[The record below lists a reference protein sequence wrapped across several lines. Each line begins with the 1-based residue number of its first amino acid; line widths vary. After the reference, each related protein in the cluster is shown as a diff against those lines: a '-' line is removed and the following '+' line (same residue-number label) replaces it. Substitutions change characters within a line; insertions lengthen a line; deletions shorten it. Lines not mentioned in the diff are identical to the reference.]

1 VHWDDLLERGG
12 RYFGIAAD
20 DSHHADF
27 DSGFAWV
34 WARVD
39 ERSQA
44 AVLDAL
50 ANGSFYSSTGPL
62 VHELRVEDG
71 SVEVLC
77 SPCQRVTLCT
87 GRRRGSS
94 VSAGRFGYRY
104 AGEILSEAEEEEITH
119 ARLEW
124 PAGSLYGRLELVDSY
139 GRKAWT
145 NPLWA

>member
-1 VHWDDLLERGG
+1 
-12 RYFGIAAD
+12 
-20 DSHHADF
+20 
-27 DSGFAWV
+27 
-34 WARVD
+34 
-39 ERSQA
+39 
-44 AVLDAL
+44 VLDAL
-50 ANGSFYSSTGPL
+50 ATGSFYSSAGPL
-62 VHELRVEDG
+62 VHELHLENG

-87 GRRRGSS
+87 SPRRGSS

-104 AGEILSEAEEEEITH
+104 AGEILSEADDEEITC

-145 NPLWA
+145 NPLWT